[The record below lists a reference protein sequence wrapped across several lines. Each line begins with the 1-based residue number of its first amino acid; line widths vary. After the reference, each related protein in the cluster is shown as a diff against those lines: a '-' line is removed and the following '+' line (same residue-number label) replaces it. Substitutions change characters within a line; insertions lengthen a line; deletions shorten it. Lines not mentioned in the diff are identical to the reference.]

1 MSYHVCEQRVAGNV
15 EWNTETLTY
24 RRGGR
29 VAGIYGRGR
38 RRREG
43 RVAGINETGKGRG
56 RRRENGRDRRI
67 HTSI

>member
-15 EWNTETLTY
+15 EWNAKTLTY
-24 RRGGR
+24 RRG
-29 VAGIYGRGR
+29 R
-38 RRREG
+38 RRRER

-56 RRRENGRDRRI
+56 RRRENGRDRII